1 LNLRHLIT
9 RATADQTTEEWVL
22 KYKINPNIKA
32 DRFVK
37 KQK

>member
-1 LNLRHLIT
+1 LNLPHLIT

-22 KYKINPNIKA
+22 KYKINPNIKP